1 MKSTEPQPQVLIVDD
16 DPIARE
22 TLAERLAIENCA
34 CLFAA
39 DGFAALDQ
47 LEQAVPD
54 LILLDVM
61 LPQMDGLE
69 VCRRIKSNEK
79 WGHVP
84 IILVTAL
91 DSKEDMIAGLDAGA
105 DEFLSKPV
113 DGAELRARVRSML
126 RIKRQYDGLQATL
139 QLREDLV
146 NMLVHDLR
154 TPLAVMMLHNSL
166 MLQKPDSTPQKW
178 LKSAQTIH
186 GQLHGL
192 DSFINDMLIV
202 AKMENGRLFLN
213 YSRVDVNHL
222 VAKVKDSYEAR
233 ANMLNIELD
242 IHLAPEQPFIQLDIN
257 LFRRVLDN
265 LVSNALKFSPD
276 ESRITLNVFCKSR
289 NQTTGGATLCIQVAD
304 EGPGIPPAHR
314 DSIFNKFEIVDLRK
328 KGVSQIGLGLAFCK
342 MVMDAHGG
350 TISVTDNNPQGAIFT
365 LEIGDPT
372 SSLPLEKS
380 T

>member
-1 MKSTEPQPQVLIVDD
+1 MNVSDIKPRVLIVDD

-22 TLAERLAIENCA
+22 TLADRLSTENFA

-39 DGFAALDQ
+39 DGFAALKQ
-47 LEQAVPD
+47 LELVIPD

-69 VCRRIKSNEK
+69 VCHRIKGNEK
-79 WGHVP
+79 WRHVP
-84 IILVTAL
+84 IILITAL

-126 RIKRQYDGLQATL
+126 RIKQQYDGLQETL

-154 TPLAVMMLHNSL
+154 SPLAIMMLQNSL
-166 MLQKPDSTPQKW
+166 MLQKPETISPKW
-178 LKSAQTIH
+178 LKAAQIIH

-213 YSRVDVNHL
+213 YSDVDVNDL
-222 VAKVKDSYEAR
+222 VVKAKDNYKAR
-233 ANMLNIELD
+233 AKMLD
-242 IHLAPEQPFIQLDIN
+242 IEIDVHLAPENPSLRLDVN

-265 LVSNALKFSPD
+265 LISNALKFSPQG
-276 ESRITLNVFCKSR
+276 SRITLQASCKAPNKVSE
-289 NQTTGGATLCIQVAD
+289 NPVVCIQVLD
-304 EGPGIPPAHR
+304 EGPGIPADHR
-314 DSIFNKFEIVDLRK
+314 DSIFNKFEIVGLRK
-328 KGVSQIGLGLAFCK
+328 KGISQIGLGLAFCK

-350 TISVTDNNPQGAIFT
+350 TISVGDNKPRGAVFT
-365 LEIGDPT
+365 IEIGD
-372 SSLPLEKS
+372 SALQ
-380 T
+380 

>member
-1 MKSTEPQPQVLIVDD
+1 MKITEPQPQVLIVDD

-22 TLAERLAIENCA
+22 TLADRLAAENFV

-47 LEQAVPD
+47 LERIIPD

-61 LPQMDGLE
+61 MPQMDGFE
-69 VCRRIKSNEK
+69 ACRRIKQNEK
-79 WGHVP
+79 WQHVP

-105 DEFLSKPV
+105 DEFLTKPV

-166 MLQKPDSTPQKW
+166 MLQSAAAVPEKW
-178 LKSAQTIH
+178 RQSAQTIH

-213 YSRVDVNHL
+213 LSPANVNAL
-222 VAKVKDSYEAR
+222 VAKVKDIYAAR
-233 ANMLNIELD
+233 AKMLNIELD
-242 IHLAPEQPFIQLDIN
+242 IHLAPEKPFIHLDIN

-265 LVSNALKFSPD
+265 LISNALKFSP
-276 ESRITLNVFCKSR
+276 EGSAITLQVFCKSPSQKKG
-289 NQTTGGATLCIQVAD
+289 NPVVCIQVSDQGA
-304 EGPGIPPAHR
+304 GIPADHR

-350 TISVTDNNPQGAIFT
+350 TISVTDNAPHGTTFT
-365 LEIGDPT
+365 IEISDP
-372 SSLPLEKS
+372 LP
-380 T
+380 